1 MKNNIYK
8 IVLLATILV
17 VVGCKEKVSIGS
29 DDAHNEENENRI
41 ELTDDQLAQTEINI
55 GKVEKRKIA
64 NEITVNGMID
74 VPPQGNIS
82 ITVPY
87 GGFLKYTAM
96 LPGSRL
102 KKGQLIARIENP
114 EFIEF
119 QREYLE
125 ALANNDYLKADFVR
139 QETLNKE
146 EVTSTKVF
154 QKAKSNYLINKAN
167 IQALESKLRL
177 IGINPSSVKNGSVS
191 STVNVYSPIN
201 GVVRDVFINTGKY
214 FNPQDVLMDITD
226 ASDLHVEL
234 KVYEDDIPLI
244 RNGQRIR
251 FRLANAPEKWM
262 EAEVFL
268 IGNNVR
274 EDRSITIHGHLKE
287 KNEDLLPGMFVNA
300 NIEIDAQEQY
310 AIPEEAIVRFE
321 GKNYVFKSIGKRNEG
336 ENTMNDFE
344 MVEIIKETEED
355 GYVAFSF
362 KENSE
367 DISTLTLVLNDAF
380 TLLAKAKNSE
390 EEGGGHGH

>member
-1 MKNNIYK
+1 MKNIVYK
-8 IVLLATILV
+8 ISLCIALILG
-17 VVGCKEKVSIGS
+17 VGCKEKTTVIENTHESK
-29 DDAHNEENENRI
+29 NENII
-41 ELTDDQLAQTEINI
+41 ELTDAQLKQTEIVI
-55 GKVEKRKIA
+55 GKVVKRKIGH
-64 NEITVNGMID
+64 EISVNGMID

-82 ITVPY
+82 VTVPY

-96 LPGSRL
+96 LPGTRL
-102 KKGQLIARIENP
+102 KKGQIIATVENP

-119 QREYLE
+119 QRDYLE
-125 ALANNDYLKADFVR
+125 ALANNEYLKADFER
-139 QETLNKE
+139 QQTLNNE

-154 QKAKSNYLINKAN
+154 QKAKSSYLTNKAN

-177 IGINPSSVKNGSVS
+177 IGINPSSVKNGKISSV
-191 STVNVYSPIN
+191 VNVYSPIN
-201 GVVRDVFINTGKY
+201 GIVRDVYINTGKY

-244 RNGQRIR
+244 RMGQRIR
-251 FRLANAPEKWM
+251 FRLANAPNKWM

-300 NIEIDAQEQY
+300 NIEVEALEQY
-310 AIPEEAIVRFE
+310 TVPEEAIVRFDS
-321 GKNYVFKSIGKRNEG
+321 KHYIFKSLGKRKENEQ
-336 ENTMNDFE
+336 TMNDFE
-344 MVEIIKETEED
+344 MIEISKGNEEEGFVAIFLENKDQDIAKVE
-355 GYVAFSF
+355 V
-362 KENSE
+362 
-367 DISTLTLVLNDAF
+367 VLKDAF

-390 EEGGGHGH
+390 EEGGHGH

>member
-1 MKNNIYK
+1 MKNTIYK
-8 IVLLATILV
+8 TILFTAILV
-17 VVGCKEKVSIGS
+17 VIGCKDKTATVIE
-29 DDAHNEENENRI
+29 DAHDEANENLI
-41 ELTDDQLAQTEINI
+41 ELTDAQLNQTEIII
-55 GKVEKRKIA
+55 GKVEKRKIGH
-64 NEITVNGMID
+64 EITVNGMID

-82 ITVPY
+82 VTVPY

-96 LPGSRL
+96 LPGSRI
-102 KKGQLIARIENP
+102 KKGQIVATVENP
-114 EFIEF
+114 EFIDF

-125 ALANNDYLKADFVR
+125 ALANNDYLKADFER
-139 QETLNKE
+139 QQTLNNE
-146 EVTSTKVF
+146 RVTSTKVF
-154 QKAKSNYLINKAN
+154 QKAKSGYLTNKAN

-177 IGINPSSVKNGSVS
+177 IGINPATVKNGTISSV
-191 STVNVYSPIN
+191 VNVYSPIN
-201 GVVRDVFINTGKY
+201 GVVKEVYINTGKY
-214 FNPQDVLMDITD
+214 FNPQDVIMDITD

-287 KNEDLLPGMFVNA
+287 HIEDLLPGMFVNA
-300 NIEIDAQEQY
+300 KIEVDTNQVY
-310 AIPEEAIVRFE
+310 AIPEDAIVRFE
-321 GKNYVFKSIGKRNEG
+321 GNAYVFKFNGTRKEG

-344 MVEIIKETEED
+344 MIEIEQGNAED
-355 GYVAFSF
+355 GFVAITLKDASQDIGKISF
-362 KENSE
+362 
-367 DISTLTLVLNDAF
+367 VLGDAF

>member
-1 MKNNIYK
+1 MKNIVYK
-8 IVLLATILV
+8 IILCIALILG
-17 VVGCKEKVSIGS
+17 VGCKEKTTVIENTHESK
-29 DDAHNEENENRI
+29 NENII
-41 ELTDDQLAQTEINI
+41 ELTDAQLKQTEIVI
-55 GKVEKRKIA
+55 GKVVKRKIGH
-64 NEITVNGMID
+64 EISVNGMID

-82 ITVPY
+82 VTVPY

-96 LPGSRL
+96 LPGTRL
-102 KKGQLIARIENP
+102 KKGQIIATVENP

-119 QREYLE
+119 QRDYLE
-125 ALANNDYLKADFVR
+125 ALANNEYLKADFER
-139 QETLNKE
+139 QQTLNNE

-154 QKAKSNYLINKAN
+154 QKAKSSYLTNKAN

-177 IGINPSSVKNGSVS
+177 IGINPSSVKNGKISSV
-191 STVNVYSPIN
+191 VNVYSPIN
-201 GVVRDVFINTGKY
+201 GIVRDVYINTGKY

-244 RNGQRIR
+244 RMGQRIR
-251 FRLANAPEKWM
+251 FRLANAPNKWM

-300 NIEIDAQEQY
+300 NIEVEAQEQY
-310 AIPEEAIVRFE
+310 TVPEEAIVRFDS
-321 GKNYVFKSIGKRNEG
+321 KHYIFKSLGKRKENEQ
-336 ENTMNDFE
+336 TMNDFE
-344 MVEIIKETEED
+344 MIEISKGNEEEGFVAIFLENKDQDIAKVE
-355 GYVAFSF
+355 V
-362 KENSE
+362 
-367 DISTLTLVLNDAF
+367 VLKDAF

-390 EEGGGHGH
+390 EEGGHGH